1 MQMATAIAI
10 TKQCALSFRVAAKTR
25 AAWLL
30 FAAREEKSTRFFHL
44 APSRGRMPPRENKMT
59 KLYLAGPLFSFA
71 EQGFNVE
78 LARFL
83 ESQGFEVWL
92 PQEHE
97 PRSKTARAIFDMD
110 VAAIEEADMVVACM
124 DGPDPDSGTAWEC
137 GYAFA
142 KGKPIVCY
150 RTDFRL
156 SGDTEG
162 APYNLMLTES
172 ATARFEIPFRTKR
185 EDFQRRLLEHISQA
199 LAAKLPTEE
208 RA

>member
-1 MQMATAIAI
+1 
-10 TKQCALSFRVAAKTR
+10 
-25 AAWLL
+25 
-30 FAAREEKSTRFFHL
+30 
-44 APSRGRMPPRENKMT
+44 MT
-59 KLYLAGPLFSFA
+59 KLYLAGSLFSLA
-71 EQGFNVE
+71 EQGFNAD

-83 ESQGFEVWL
+83 ETEGFDVWL

-97 PRSKTARAIFDMD
+97 PRAKTARAIFEMD
-110 VAAIEEADMVVACM
+110 VAAIDAADMVVACM

-150 RTDFRL
+150 RTDFRV

-172 ATARFEIPFRTKR
+172 ATARLEVPFRTQR
-185 EDFQRRLLEHISQA
+185 DEFYRRLLEHITQA
-199 LAAKLPTEE
+199 LAEKPSTE
-208 RA
+208 RQA

>member
-1 MQMATAIAI
+1 MT
-10 TKQCALSFRVAAKTR
+10 TR
-25 AAWLL
+25 NN
-30 FAAREEKSTRFFHL
+30 T
-44 APSRGRMPPRENKMT
+44 MT
-59 KLYLAGPLFSFA
+59 KIYLAGPLFTVA
-71 EQGFNVE
+71 EQTFNAD

-97 PRSKTARAIFDMD
+97 PRRKTARAIFDMD
-110 VAAIEEADMVVACM
+110 VTALDWADLVVACM

-150 RTDFRL
+150 RTDFRV
-156 SGDTEG
+156 SGDTKG

-172 ATARFEIPFRTKR
+172 ATARFEVPFRTPAV
-185 EDFQRRLLEHISQA
+185 EFHRRMLDHIRKA
-199 LAAKLPTEE
+199 LPAG
-208 RA
+208 